1 LIITPLP
8 GKLGDFSTEIS
19 MKRLLVVFV
28 FLLPASSAVAVDGE
42 NAAKLSN
49 VPDWAKSATW
59 YQIFPERFRN
69 GDTANDPTRQDLEIP
84 FLPGENWQVTPWT
97 RDFYVRDQWE
107 EDIGSDFYENGVFHR
122 RFGGDI
128 QGVIDKLDYLKEL
141 GVTAIKF
148 NPVFYGRSVHKY
160 DGNTFHHIDPNFGPD
175 PSGDF
180 EIIRNGGETAD
191 PSTWKWTAA
200 DKLFLE
206 LVQKAHERG
215 IRIVIDGV
223 FNHTGRDFFAFRD
236 IRMNGEKSPYGEWYY
251 IRSFDNPGTRRNELR
266 YKGWAGF
273 FTLPEFRDTEDGS
286 DLHPGPKKYIFD
298 STKRWMDPNGDGD
311 PSDGI
316 DGWRLDVSEEVPD
329 KFWRD
334 WNEYVFTLNPE
345 AITVAEVW
353 NNASEYL
360 KRTGFSAT
368 MNYFA
373 FSVPVKAYLIDN
385 SIKPSSFGQMLDE
398 RRGQLPVPTQLA
410 MWNLT
415 DSHDTPRLAQMIVNR
430 NRTGQY
436 LNGEK
441 YDYDEATTVS
451 ARDNDEYELREPNA
465 EERAIQKLITLF
477 QVTYVGAPMFFY
489 GVEAGLWGGDDP
501 DCRKPMPWPDLQM
514 ETEKTD
520 PRGRE
525 RPEDDA
531 NFDTALHD
539 FYRGALALHAS
550 NPAFKSSDF
559 AVLAADDDKN
569 VFVYRR
575 GQGSD
580 LRVVAL
586 NRSDDSQTV
595 RFKAPVSDVLFDTVG
610 GEGIN
615 ASRQGDETVLTLPPF
630 GGAVLK

>member
-1 LIITPLP
+1 Y
-8 GKLGDFSTEIS
+8 
-19 MKRLLVVFV
+19 
-28 FLLPASSAVAVDGE
+28 A
-42 NAAKLSN
+42 
-49 VPDWAKSATW
+49 
-59 YQIFPERFRN
+59 
-69 GDTANDPTRQDLEIP
+69 
-84 FLPGENWQVTPWT
+84 
-97 RDFYVRDQWE
+97 
-107 EDIGSDFYENGVFHR
+107 
-122 RFGGDI
+122 
-128 QGVIDKLDYLKEL
+128 
-141 GVTAIKF
+141 
-148 NPVFYGRSVHKY
+148 
-160 DGNTFHHIDPNFGPD
+160 
-175 PSGDF
+175 
-180 EIIRNGGETAD
+180 
-191 PSTWKWTAA
+191 
-200 DKLFLE
+200 
-206 LVQKAHERG
+206 
-215 IRIVIDGV
+215 
-223 FNHTGRDFFAFRD
+223 FA
-236 IRMNGEKSPYGEWYY
+236 M
-251 IRSFDNPGTRRNELR
+251 
-266 YKGWAGF
+266 
-273 FTLPEFRDTEDGS
+273 
-286 DLHPGPKKYIFD
+286 
-298 STKRWMDPNGDGD
+298 
-311 PSDGI
+311 
-316 DGWRLDVSEEVPD
+316 
-329 KFWRD
+329 
-334 WNEYVFTLNPE
+334 
-345 AITVAEVW
+345 
-353 NNASEYL
+353 
-360 KRTGFSAT
+360 
-368 MNYFA
+368 
-373 FSVPVKAYLIDN
+373 PVKAFLIDN
-385 SIKPSSFGQMLDE
+385 SIKPSSFGLMLDE

-586 NRSDDSQTV
+586 NRSGDSQTV